1 MAPMG
6 AIILNIYMAPLVTA
20 GGAIPF
26 TGEATMVANGIRQ
39 VQYYDNILEALQR
52 AIPGS
57 VHIAGGAVR
66 DTILDR
72 PIRDIDIFLHNSAA
86 DPAAALLRAEF
97 GYVKVGEWRQYEGF
111 SDPMVVRVAKFEKA
125 DETIPI
131 CLIGLAEALSPR
143 DNIARFDFGICM
155 AAWDGG
161 VPIISNT
168 HFKRDIESKTF
179 TLHRAD
185 NLAQF
190 SYSMVRFEKLTADR
204 YQGWELAIP
213 CQFEELTKEHTFHK
227 RWYKEGA
234 HFGVENFPQLLRPKS
249 R

>member
-1 MAPMG
+1 M
-6 AIILNIYMAPLVTA
+6 TS
-20 GGAIPF
+20 
-26 TGEATMVANGIRQ
+26 NGIRQ
-39 VQYYDNILEALQR
+39 VQHYGNILEALQR
-52 AIPGS
+52 AIPSS

-66 DTILDR
+66 DTILNR
-72 PIRDIDIFLHNSAA
+72 PIRDIDIFLHHSAG
-86 DPAAALLRAEF
+86 DQAAALLRAKF
-97 GYVKVGEWRQYEGF
+97 GYVKVGEWVQYEMF
-111 SDPMVVRVAKFEKA
+111 SDPMVSCVAKFEEA

-131 CLIGLAEALSPR
+131 CLIGLAENLPPHN
-143 DNIARFDFGICM
+143 NIARFDFGVCM
-155 AAWDGG
+155 AAWIGTSAMITND
-161 VPIISNT
+161 

-204 YQGWELAIP
+204 YKDWGLAVP
-213 CQFEELTKEHTFHK
+213 SQFEELAKEHTFHK
-227 RWYKEGA
+227 RWYREGA

>member
-1 MAPMG
+1 M
-6 AIILNIYMAPLVTA
+6 IIKLVDTHRRSKM
-20 GGAIPF
+20 
-26 TGEATMVANGIRQ
+26 TTNGNRK
-39 VQYYDNILEALQR
+39 VQHYDNMLEALQR

-72 PIRDIDIFLHNSAA
+72 PIKDVDIFLHHSAGDA
-86 DPAAALLRAEF
+86 AAALLRTEF
-97 GYVKVGEWRQYEGF
+97 GYVKVGEWEKYEDF

-125 DETIPI
+125 DETIPV
-131 CLIGLAEALSPR
+131 CLIGLAENLDPYK
-143 DNIARFDFGICM
+143 NIGRFDFSVCM
-155 AAWDGG
+155 AAWQGG
-161 VPIISNT
+161 STAMITNN

-179 TLHRAD
+179 TLRRAD

-204 YQGWELAIP
+204 YQGWKLSVP
-213 CQFEELTKEHTFHK
+213 DQFEELAREHTFQKH
-227 RWYKEGA
+227 WYKEEGG
-234 HFGVENFPQLLRPKS
+234 HFGFENYPQAQVLRPKD

>member
-1 MAPMG
+1 M
-6 AIILNIYMAPLVTA
+6 T
-20 GGAIPF
+20 
-26 TGEATMVANGIRQ
+26 TNGIRQ
-39 VQYYDNILEALQR
+39 VQYYGNVLEALQR
-52 AIPGS
+52 TLPGP

-66 DTILDR
+66 DTILER
-72 PIRDIDIFLHNSAA
+72 PIRDVDIFLHTSAA

-97 GYVKVGEWRQYEGF
+97 GYVKVGEWMQYEMF

-131 CLIGLAEALSPR
+131 CLIGLAENLNPR
-143 DNIARFDFGICM
+143 NNIARFDFGVCM
-155 AAWDGG
+155 AAWGG
-161 VPIISNT
+161 GTAAMITNE

-179 TLHRAD
+179 TLCRAD

-204 YQGWELAIP
+204 YKDWGLSVPDQFKELV
-213 CQFEELTKEHTFHK
+213 KEHTFHK
-227 RWYKEGA
+227 HWYRETEGA
-234 HFGVENFPQLLRPKS
+234 HFGFESSPQLLRPKS